1 MTDNNRKFL
10 NNLYPYFQMLDN
22 INRYLNELININ
34 SETHIYD
41 KEDYFYKITSEI
53 KRLLPY
59 EKDINNPEKLT
70 LDETSGI
77 LLLKSKIPFL
87 KQKYNKIIK
96 SNSLQQVLKDISF
109 IRNKYIHEPHNI
121 SFSYSVEG
129 NNSCSMGLH
138 YKNRLLSISTIT
150 LTPIVYYLNIVFND
164 VKKIAISIIELD
176 EKFKEYPYY
185 NIIMNYNFIFYN
197 KKYNILPK
205 YIIYDF

>member
-10 NNLYPYFQMLDN
+10 NSLYPYFQMLDN

-34 SETHIYD
+34 FETHIYD

-53 KRLLPY
+53 MRLLPY
-59 EKDINNPEKLT
+59 KKDINNPKKLM

-96 SNSLQQVLKDISF
+96 SNSLQQVLKDILF

-138 YKNRLLSISTIT
+138 YKNRQLSISTIT
-150 LTPIVYYLNIVFND
+150 LTPIVYYLNIIFD
-164 VKKIAISIIELD
+164 DIKKIAISIIELD
-176 EKFKEYPYY
+176 NKFKEYPYY
-185 NIIMNYNFIFYN
+185 NIIMNYNFISNN

-205 YIIYDF
+205 CIINNF